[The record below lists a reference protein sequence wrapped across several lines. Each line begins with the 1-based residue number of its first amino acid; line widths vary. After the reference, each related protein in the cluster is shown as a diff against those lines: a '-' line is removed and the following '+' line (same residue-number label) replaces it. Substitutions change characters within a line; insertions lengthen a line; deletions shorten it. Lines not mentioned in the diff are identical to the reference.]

1 METMVAD
8 QAPGLDRAPGAMT
21 AAWTAERR
29 ALTAG
34 LLLSVTAVGFEA
46 LAVATVLPAI
56 AAELGGRSLYGWTFS
71 AFMLTNLVA
80 IVIAGRIA
88 DQRGPARPFA
98 AGLVLFGAGLAITGL
113 APSMLIV
120 VFGRAVQGAGAGAIG
135 AMSYVSLGR
144 GYPDALR
151 ARVLALLSSAWVL
164 PALLGPAAAGIVAER
179 ATWRLV
185 FLGLLPLL
193 GLAAAL
199 MLPPLRRLDVAAPS
213 APAPGRVRSAAL
225 LAVGVGL
232 ALAATTVGRLLLAA
246 PLLVAGVAL
255 AVPALRRVLPPG
267 TLSARPDLPAGLA
280 ANGLLS
286 YTFFGTEAFLP
297 LGLTELRGQ
306 SLARAG
312 VVLTATALAW
322 TAGSWLQAR
331 LDTHGGG
338 RGRGRKTRVLAGFAA
353 LLLGGGLTAVTVLH
367 SGIPVWLA
375 TAGWGLA
382 GLGMGLA
389 YSSLSLLALRHA
401 PGGQEGMV
409 SGSLR
414 LTEVLGIALG
424 AGVGGAA
431 VAFAEAA
438 GRSTSTGIAAAFA
451 LTLGGGFV
459 GLLCARNLS
468 SAPDSVHG

>member
-1 METMVAD
+1 METMAVD
-8 QAPGLDRAPGAMT
+8 QAPKLGRAAGAAPT
-21 AAWTAERR
+21 AWTAERR

-80 IVIAGRIA
+80 IVIAGRVA

-98 AGLVLFGAGLAITGL
+98 TGLVLFGAGLVIAGL

-120 VFGRAVQGAGAGAIG
+120 VIGRAVQGAGAGAIG

-164 PALLGPAAAGIVAER
+164 PALIGPAAAGLVAEQ

-199 MLPPLRRLDVAAPS
+199 MLPALRRLDVAAPA
-213 APAPGRVRSAAL
+213 APTPGRVRSAAL

-232 ALAATTVGRLLLAA
+232 ALAATTAGQPLLVA
-246 PLLVAGVAL
+246 PLLVVGAAL

-267 TLSARPDLPAGLA
+267 TLSARPGLPAGLA

-331 LDTHGGG
+331 LDTRGGG
-338 RGRGRKTRVLAGFAA
+338 RGRKLRVLAGFAG
-353 LLLGGGLTAVTVLH
+353 LLAGGGLTALTVLH
-367 SGIPVWLA
+367 GSIPVWLA
-375 TAGWGLA
+375 TAGWAIA

-401 PGGQEGMV
+401 PAGQEGMV

-414 LTEVLGIALG
+414 LTEVLGVALG

-431 VAFAEAA
+431 VAFADAA
-438 GRSTSTGIAAAFA
+438 GRPASTGIAAAFA
-451 LTLGGGFV
+451 LTLGGGVV

-468 SAPDSVHG
+468 SAPAEAGL